1 MAEEQSKELEEL
13 ENQFT
18 TKKSQLESLQK
29 HALMSET
36 DYRNLPETYEELIEI
51 AMGGTALKAMLDE
64 IDLDKLIAD
73 LQQESE
79 DARGQRQGDL
89 ISQSS
94 HLPLVKVF
102 LIYSKL

>member
-36 DYRNLPETYEELIEI
+36 DYRNLPEAYEELVEI

-79 DARGQRQGDL
+79 DARGQRE
-89 ISQSS
+89 
-94 HLPLVKVF
+94 K
-102 LIYSKL
+102 KLLKTCGRWCRW